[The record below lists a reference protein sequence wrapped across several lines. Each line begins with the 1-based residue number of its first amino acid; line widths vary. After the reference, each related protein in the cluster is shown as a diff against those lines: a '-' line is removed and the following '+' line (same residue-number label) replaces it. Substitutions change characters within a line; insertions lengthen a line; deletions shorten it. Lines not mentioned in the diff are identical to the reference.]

1 MNDIA
6 HTLYTVVQYVLGFG
20 PTVLLPLVLFFLA
33 LFFKVKPAKALR
45 SSLIVGIGFVGIY
58 AIFDILTRNVGPA
71 AQAMVER
78 TGISLPVVDLG
89 WPPLAAITWG
99 SPIAPFV
106 IPLTMLINV
115 AMLALNKT
123 RTVDVAMLALNKTRT
138 VDVAMLALNKT
149 RTVDVDMWNYW
160 HFALAGTLVYYSTGS
175 FVLGLSAA
183 AIAAIVV
190 LKLADWSAPLVAKYF
205 GLEGISLPTLSS
217 VVFFPIGL
225 LFDKI
230 IDKIPGVNRI
240 HIDPENVQKK
250 MGIFGEPMMV
260 GTILGV
266 LLGIIAG
273 YDFKHILLLG
283 ISIGG
288 VMFILP
294 RMVRILMEGLL
305 PLSEAIK
312 KYLNAKYP
320 GRDDLFIGLDIAVA
334 VGNPAIIST
343 ALILTPISVF
353 IAFLLP
359 GNKVLPLGDLAN
371 LAVMASMIVL
381 ACRGNIFRAVITAIP
396 VIVADLWIATK
407 IAPFITGM
415 AKDVN
420 FKMAEGSSGQV
431 SSFLDGGNP
440 FRFWL
445 LEIFNGN
452 IVAIGLIPVLALI
465 IYGVFRLT
473 KGTVYA

>member
-58 AIFDILTRNVGPA
+58 AIFDILTSNVGPA

-115 AMLALNKT
+115 S
-123 RTVDVAMLALNKTRT
+123 
-138 VDVAMLALNKT
+138 MLALNKT

>member
-58 AIFDILTRNVGPA
+58 AIFDILTSNVGPA

-106 IPLTMLINV
+106 IPLTMLIN
-115 AMLALNKT
+115 
-123 RTVDVAMLALNKTRT
+123 
-138 VDVAMLALNKT
+138 VAMLALNKT

-381 ACRGNIFRAVITAIP
+381 ACRGNIFQAVITAIP

>member
-6 HTLYTVVQYVLGFG
+6 YTLYTVVQYVLGFG

-58 AIFDILTRNVGPA
+58 AIFDILTSNVGPA

-123 RTVDVAMLALNKTRT
+123 RTVDV
-138 VDVAMLALNKT
+138 
-149 RTVDVDMWNYW
+149 DMWNYW

-190 LKLADWSAPLVAKYF
+190 LKVADWSAPLVAKYF

-230 IDKIPGVNRI
+230 IDKIPGLNRI
-240 HIDPENVQKK
+240 HIDPESVQKRL
-250 MGIFGEPMMV
+250 GIFGEPMMV
-260 GTILGV
+260 GTILGI

-396 VIVADLWIATK
+396 VIIADLWIATK

-440 FRFWL
+440 FRYWL

-452 IVAIGLIPVLALI
+452 MIAIGLVPVIALI
-465 IYGVFRLT
+465 IYAIFRLT

>member
-6 HTLYTVVQYVLGFG
+6 HILYTVVQYVLGFG

-58 AIFDILTRNVGPA
+58 AIFDILTSNVGPA

-106 IPLTMLINV
+106 IPLTMLIN
-115 AMLALNKT
+115 
-123 RTVDVAMLALNKTRT
+123 
-138 VDVAMLALNKT
+138 VAMLALNKT

-440 FRFWL
+440 FCFWL

-452 IVAIGLIPVLALI
+452 IIAIGLIPVLALV

>member
-6 HTLYTVVQYVLGFG
+6 HTLYTVVQYVLEFG

-58 AIFDILTRNVGPA
+58 AIFDILTSNVGPA

-106 IPLTMLINV
+106 IPLTMLIN
-115 AMLALNKT
+115 
-123 RTVDVAMLALNKTRT
+123 
-138 VDVAMLALNKT
+138 VAMLALNKT

-452 IVAIGLIPVLALI
+452 IIAIGLIPVLALV

>member
-58 AIFDILTRNVGPA
+58 AIFDILTSNVGPA

-123 RTVDVAMLALNKTRT
+123 RTVDV
-138 VDVAMLALNKT
+138 
-149 RTVDVDMWNYW
+149 DMWNYW

-175 FVLGLSAA
+175 FVLDLSAA

-452 IVAIGLIPVLALI
+452 IIAIGLIPVLALI

>member
-58 AIFDILTRNVGPA
+58 AIFDILTSNVGPA

-106 IPLTMLINV
+106 IPLTMLIN
-115 AMLALNKT
+115 
-123 RTVDVAMLALNKTRT
+123 
-138 VDVAMLALNKT
+138 VAMLALNKT

-407 IAPFITGM
+407 IAPFIAGM

-452 IVAIGLIPVLALI
+452 IIAIGLIPVLALI

>member
-58 AIFDILTRNVGPA
+58 AIFDILTSNVGPA

-123 RTVDVAMLALNKTRT
+123 RTVDV
-138 VDVAMLALNKT
+138 
-149 RTVDVDMWNYW
+149 DMWNYW

-175 FVLGLSAA
+175 FVLGLFAA

-440 FRFWL
+440 FRFWQ

>member
-58 AIFDILTRNVGPA
+58 AIFDILTSNVGPA

-106 IPLTMLINV
+106 IPLTMLIN
-115 AMLALNKT
+115 
-123 RTVDVAMLALNKTRT
+123 
-138 VDVAMLALNKT
+138 VAMLALNKT

-260 GTILGV
+260 GTILGG

-415 AKDVN
+415 AQDVN

-452 IVAIGLIPVLALI
+452 IIAIGLIPVLALV

>member
-58 AIFDILTRNVGPA
+58 AIFDILTSNVGPA

-106 IPLTMLINV
+106 IPLTMLIN
-115 AMLALNKT
+115 
-123 RTVDVAMLALNKTRT
+123 
-138 VDVAMLALNKT
+138 VAMLALNKT

-205 GLEGISLPTLSS
+205 GLEGIPLPTLSS

-452 IVAIGLIPVLALI
+452 IIAIGLIPVLALV

>member
-58 AIFDILTRNVGPA
+58 AIFDILTSNVGPA

-106 IPLTMLINV
+106 IPLTMLIN
-115 AMLALNKT
+115 
-123 RTVDVAMLALNKTRT
+123 
-138 VDVAMLALNKT
+138 VAMLALNKT

-312 KYLNAKYP
+312 KYLNAKYS

-452 IVAIGLIPVLALI
+452 IIAIGLIPVLALI